1 MRTWLRV
8 GLTIALGALALLSSG
23 CALFDLLR
31 PVPVTPPEA
40 PPSQV
45 TATQGELEQAVR
57 ISWEQVKGAEFYRV
71 FRAMA
76 EEGEYELIGST
87 DSTSFLDQASES
99 RPLAMGTLYWYRVRA
114 CNAAGCSEP
123 SEPVSGYAGYPP
135 APTGVQASDGAYPDK
150 IVVSWDPVPG
160 ATNYQIHRD
169 PGTDPECQG
178 LCFLAIVEAPATS
191 YIDTEVR
198 VGVRYKYK
206 LRACNGYG
214 CSPLSERDS
223 GCIEPCPVP

>member
-1 MRTWLRV
+1 
-8 GLTIALGALALLSSG
+8 
-23 CALFDLLR
+23 
-31 PVPVTPPEA
+31 
-40 PPSQV
+40 
-45 TATQGELEQAVR
+45 
-57 ISWEQVKGAEFYRV
+57 
-71 FRAMA
+71 MA

-99 RPLAMGTLYWYRVRA
+99 RSLAMGTLYWYRVRA

-160 ATNYQIHRD
+160 VTGYQVYRD
-169 PGTDPECQG
+169 TAENGTYNTFVGET
-178 LCFLAIVEAPATS
+178 ASASIE
-191 YIDTEVR
+191 DTR
-198 VGVRYKYK
+198 VSAGIRYWYRV
-206 LRACNGYG
+206 RACNGWG

>member
-76 EEGEYELIGST
+76 EEGKYELIGST
-87 DSTSFLDQASES
+87 DLTSFLDQASES
-99 RPLAMGTLYWYRVRA
+99 RPLAMGTVYWYRVRA
-114 CNAAGCSEP
+114 CNAAGCSEL

-160 ATNYQIHRD
+160 ATGYQVYRD
-169 PGTDPECQG
+169 TAENGTYNTFVGET
-178 LCFLAIVEAPATS
+178 ASASVE
-191 YIDTEVR
+191 DTR
-198 VGVRYKYK
+198 VSAGIRYWYRV
-206 LRACNGYG
+206 RACNGWG
-214 CSPLSERDS
+214 CSPLSPARDS
-223 GCIEPCPVP
+223 GCVAPCPVP